1 MRMPRPLH
9 PLACRIG
16 RVERAAVVAF
26 ARERGI
32 SVSGLIKNAVRT
44 YIAAAPAVEPQ
55 PAIVAVTLHRAT
67 PTQPPVNAGVNRL
80 TDLLSS
86 PPLVRP
92 YRLSR
97 APQRGARVVGSGA
110 PRGGLLSDC

>member
-1 MRMPRPLH
+1 MPRPLH

-16 RVERAAVVAF
+16 RAERAAVVAF

-32 SVSGLIKNAVRT
+32 SVSGLIKNAVRA
-44 YIAAAPAVEPQ
+44 YIAAAPAAEPQ
-55 PAIVAVTLHRAT
+55 PVMAPVAPQRAV
-67 PTQPPVNAGVNRL
+67 PAQPPVNAGVNRL

-92 YRLSR
+92 YRVSR
-97 APQRGARVVGSGA
+97 VPQSRARVVASTA